1 MALPSDITL
10 RIRQNLIV
18 ETDPYDGKDSFYINF
33 DNTIVR
39 VSNHCT
45 YLWTWDAR
53 YRNHNNKNYVS
64 IVFEDTNTFSGD
76 NLLLKRRRKNP
87 LIVDEYVYKI
97 TDANSFNSMDVKKV
111 IRSIKNMDKGYN
123 TQYIDETGKLTGHY
137 IRKSINPMSEIKE
150 DFNKLNCIDE
160 FIHKSIINSLF
171 QILKN

>member
-1 MALPSDITL
+1 
-10 RIRQNLIV
+10 
-18 ETDPYDGKDSFYINF
+18 
-33 DNTIVR
+33 
-39 VSNHCT
+39 
-45 YLWTWDAR
+45 
-53 YRNHNNKNYVS
+53 
-64 IVFEDTNTFSGD
+64 
-76 NLLLKRRRKNP
+76 
-87 LIVDEYVYKI
+87 
-97 TDANSFNSMDVKKV
+97 MDVKKV